1 MFCAYDATRNS
12 DRAADRLIR
21 NNNCVFRLLSAA
33 LHVVFGIRREAI
45 SRRVPASRSLRR
57 RIIDYHI

>member
-33 LHVVFGIRREAI
+33 LHVVFGIRRKPFLGGCQPLGACAVE
-45 SRRVPASRSLRR
+45 
-57 RIIDYHI
+57 